1 MKFRKKRGKLADVR
15 LTLEV
20 SLYKNGI
27 ERPVYHGGDL
37 TGVMVK
43 KLFQNIDVVLDYFKT
58 IIMNVNDRSAD
69 DREVELIC
77 ERYNQLG
84 FLFDAVFSIA
94 RTQSGRLTNNMKY
107 DTRRYVKAALATW
120 RSLRLSMLGPKVH
133 AIEDHLVSS
142 MEEWHGIGDFIEDF
156 VEKGHQQYLKDCDR
170 TSRLKNKQ
178 LIQNAHNRYEQR
190 RQQKMVIKA
199 QEMIKE
205 ATSRKRKRG
214 VEERKHNKK
223 VSREDKRLQALLEV
237 ESLVDE
243 NKYETIDDYNLKGV
257 VVQNDDGII
266 DVNDDSDNGD
276 SEE

>member
-1 MKFRKKRGKLADVR
+1 MMMETVTRIEALSKERRNLNTHLKSRRQICDALWKDLMKFCKKRGKLADVR

-20 SLYKNGI
+20 SLYKNAI

-43 KLFQNIDVVLDYFKT
+43 KLFQNIDVVLDDFKI

-142 MEEWHGIGDFIEDF
+142 MEE
-156 VEKGHQQYLKDCDR
+156 
-170 TSRLKNKQ
+170 
-178 LIQNAHNRYEQR
+178 
-190 RQQKMVIKA
+190 
-199 QEMIKE
+199 
-205 ATSRKRKRG
+205 
-214 VEERKHNKK
+214 
-223 VSREDKRLQALLEV
+223 
-237 ESLVDE
+237 
-243 NKYETIDDYNLKGV
+243 
-257 VVQNDDGII
+257 
-266 DVNDDSDNGD
+266 
-276 SEE
+276 